1 MLKNILLLLIVLI
14 IVAAA
19 ITWVASGAPQEIAR
33 RAPLVS
39 NPFAGFMSTT
49 TQGGL
54 RLPVYAIPEYIPL
67 ELPEF
72 SEQNGEILSADNRL
86 FEDPDFVASL
96 ERTLVDAEEEYD
108 ALRAELSDVRTFGE
122 PSPYRDEV
130 YFTTVSTG
138 LGTETPSVQYV
149 TIESARDLTAPIT
162 LTGWSLQSAR
172 SGARFPL
179 PQATRTFVMGQVPVF
194 APVQLDPGAQATI
207 TTGVSPIGT
216 SFRVNSCSGYLDQFQ
231 SFVPSL
237 DTYSCPRPSDELPAT
252 LENYEAY
259 GDACISFVSSLP
271 SCHFYTNTF
280 PSDISYA
287 CKAFV
292 QQALTY
298 NGCVERNRW
307 RPSFVTKDWRLFLGQ
322 PKEVWAHEHDVIRL
336 LDSAGRTVDV
346 WSY

>member
-1 MLKNILLLLIVLI
+1 MLLIVLI
-14 IVAAA
+14 IVASAV
-19 ITWVASGAPQEIAR
+19 TWVASGAPQEIAR
-33 RAPLVS
+33 RTNLIS
-39 NPFAGFMSTT
+39 NPFASFAATT

-54 RLPVYAIPEYIPL
+54 RLPVYPIPEYVPL
-67 ELPEF
+67 ELPLF
-72 SEQNGEILSADNRL
+72 SEENGEILSADSRL

-96 ERTLVDAEEEYD
+96 ERTLIDHEETYD
-108 ALRAELSDVRTFGE
+108 ELRAELDDVRTFGE
-122 PSPYRDEV
+122 PSPYRNDV
-130 YFTTVSTG
+130 YFTNVSTG
-138 LGTETPSVQYV
+138 LGNKTPSVEYV
-149 TIESARDLTAPIT
+149 VIEASRDLSAPIT

-194 APVQLDPGAQATI
+194 APVQLEAGAQATI
-207 TTGVSPIGT
+207 TTGVSPVGT
-216 SFRVNSCSGYLDQFQ
+216 SFRINSCSGYLDQFQ

-237 DTYSCPRPSDELPAT
+237 DTYACPQPADELPPT
-252 LENYEAY
+252 LENYNAY
-259 GDACISFVSSLP
+259 GDACIAFVSGLP
-271 SCHFYTNTF
+271 TCHFYTGTF
-280 PSDISYA
+280 AADISYQ

-322 PKEVWAHEHDVIRL
+322 PSEVWAHMHDVVRL
-336 LDSAGRTVDV
+336 LDNQGRTVDV